1 MVIVLRLHFLHNL
14 CRVMSFF
21 LIYSGREFV
30 EKENFLDSI
39 LYLGQN
45 WPI

>member
-1 MVIVLRLHFLHNL
+1 MVIVLRLDFLRDL
-14 CRVMSFF
+14 CSVLSFF
-21 LIYSGREFV
+21 LIYSSREFV
-30 EKENFLDSI
+30 KKENFLDSI